1 MTYDNANE
9 VIEEIFKSLLWR
21 YQISL
26 ETLMKGSGFIFNG
39 VSLQY
44 YKCDK
49 KNLNVVDHT

>member
-39 VSLQY
+39 VNLQY

-49 KNLNVVDHT
+49 KNLNVVDHI